1 MYEWFVLNGD
11 VLSKRLNV
19 IESIYDEV
27 KHTPDGA
34 LFLQP
39 PGYQHYHLLA
49 YITSMLPD
57 GSKVLEI
64 GTRTGESAAAMK
76 IGNPSI
82 NLTTCDLDDVMT
94 PRLKN
99 DIDFRQ
105 CNGLDL
111 IEEFKDA
118 PFIFID
124 VDPHDGVQE
133 RVMIQKLKDVGFK
146 GILMLDDINL
156 NNDMKIFWNEIDYTK
171 MDVSQIGH
179 YSGTGIVFF
188 DK

>member
-1 MYEWFVLNGD
+1 MSHDWLHIDKNILDGRLD
-11 VLSKRLNV
+11 VIKPAW
-19 IESIYDEV
+19 EHV
-27 KHTPDGA
+27 KHTPDGK

-49 YITSMLPD
+49 YITSMLPE
-57 GSKVLEI
+57 GSRVLEI
-64 GTRTGESAAAMK
+64 GARTGESAIAMK

-82 NLTTCDLDDVMT
+82 KLTTCDLEDNFN
-94 PRLKN
+94 RYE

-105 CNGLDL
+105 INGLEL

-133 RVMIQKLKDVGFK
+133 RVMLQKLKDVGFH
-146 GILMLDDINL
+146 GVLLLDDIRINQGMF
-156 NNDMKIFWNEIDYTK
+156 DFWNEINLPKIDITN
-171 MDVSQIGH
+171 VGH
-179 YSGTGIVFF
+179 YSGTGIVIF
-188 DK
+188 